1 MGFENVSVSLAPRED
16 ERPRSDREGL
26 LHHRE
31 CLFGEGHAERGVEVP
46 HLVRRSEDGAV
57 AELGHVGDV
66 GPKREYHHRSKCN
79 SSNYLFQIHLFEI
92 EEVSL
97 IQ

>member
-1 MGFENVSVSLAPRED
+1 MLAPRED

-57 AELGHVGDV
+57 AEHGHVGDE
-66 GPKREYHHRSKCN
+66 GRRGSMIIALNAIRHTIYSK
-79 SSNYLFQIHLFEI
+79 STYLLEI
-92 EEVSL
+92 EEVSFT
-97 IQ
+97 Q